1 MFTQCAACSANPDVF
16 VDVTSHPHAGNL
28 HELRAG
34 YHEVTVF
41 FDRRDRVALRL
52 SVLAVHEL

>member
-1 MFTQCAACSANPDVF
+1 M
-16 VDVTSHPHAGNL
+16 TSHPHAANL

-41 FDRRDRVALRL
+41 FDKRDRVALRL
-52 SVLAVHEL
+52 SVFAVQEL